1 MEGMFDLEMIG
12 EGIAEGCTVGVSD
25 GVTEGM
31 FDTAIIGDET
41 AEVCAVGSSDVVTV

>member
-1 MEGMFDLEMIG
+1 MERMS
-12 EGIAEGCTVGVSD
+12 IARGCTVGVSD

-41 AEVCAVGSSDVVTV
+41 AEVCAVGSSDGVTV